1 MHWFALYTKP
11 RNEKKVAEA
20 LQKIGITAYCPLVTR
35 IKQWSDRKKK
45 VTEPLLPSYVFVQLE
60 EQHRK
65 EVFQVNGVVQYV
77 FWLGKP
83 AIIKDHEIEALQ
95 SQLSHPDPVL
105 EVALTAWQP
114 NAAVQ
119 IPEGPFKGQEAI
131 VQNISPTKVKLLI
144 QSLNLYVTLERQATP

>member
-1 MHWFALYTKP
+1 MNWYALYTKP

-20 LQKIGITAYCPLVTR
+20 LQNIGITAYCPLVTR

-45 VTEPLLPSYVFVQLE
+45 VTEPLLPSYVFVYLE

-65 EVFQVNGVVQYV
+65 DVFQVSGVVQYV

-83 AIIKDHEIEALQ
+83 AIIKAYEIEALQ

-105 EVALTAWQP
+105 EVSMTAWQP
-114 NAAVQ
+114 NAAVE
-119 IPEGPFKGQEAI
+119 IPEGPFKGMEAI
-131 VQNISPTKVKLLI
+131 VQNVTPTKVKLLL
-144 QSLNLYVTLERQATP
+144 QSLNLYVTIERQAGV

>member
-65 EVFQVNGVVQYV
+65 EVFQVNGVAQYV

-95 SQLSHPDPVL
+95 NQLSHPDPVL

-119 IPEGPFKGQEAI
+119 IPDGPFKGQEAI

>member
-20 LQKIGITAYCPLVTR
+20 LQKLGITAYCPLVTR

-95 SQLSHPDPVL
+95 NQLSHPDPVL

-119 IPEGPFKGQEAI
+119 IPDGPFKGQEAI
-131 VQNISPTKVKLLI
+131 VQNVSPTKVKLLI
-144 QSLNLYVTLERQATP
+144 QSLNLYVTIERQAGV

>member
-60 EQHRK
+60 EQQRK

-83 AIIKDHEIEALQ
+83 AIVKDHEIEALQ

-105 EVALTAWQP
+105 EVVMTAWQP

-119 IPEGPFKGQEAI
+119 IPDGPFKGQEAI
-131 VQNISPTKVKLLI
+131 VQNISPTKEKLLI

>member
-95 SQLSHPDPVL
+95 SQLSNPDPVL
-105 EVALTAWQP
+105 EVVMTAWQP

-119 IPEGPFKGQEAI
+119 IPVGPFKGQEAI
-131 VQNISPTKVKLLI
+131 VQNVSPTKVKLLI
-144 QSLNLYVTLERQATP
+144 QSLNLYVTLERQATS